1 MAKQPSVKALA
12 KRMAAR
18 RIAAKVGAPWDD
30 LPLKEQ
36 LAQIGRA
43 QSEVRQEDR
52 RNALLHLAKKHAQ
65 QTGANWQDLSGEER
79 RTFIARVR
87 SDQQ

>member
-1 MAKQPSVKALA
+1 MAKQPSVSALA

-18 RIAAKVGAPWDD
+18 RIAAQVGTPWDD

-43 QSEVRQEDR
+43 ESEVSQEDR
-52 RNALLHLAKKHAQ
+52 RNAILHLAKKHAQ
-65 QTGANWQDLSGEER
+65 QAGAKWQDLSGEER
-79 RTFIARVR
+79 RTFIERVR
-87 SDQQ
+87 ADHQ

>member
-1 MAKQPSVKALA
+1 MAKQPNVKALA

-18 RIAAKVGAPWDD
+18 RIAAKVGTPWDG

-36 LAQIGRA
+36 LVRMSHA
-43 QSEVRQEDR
+43 QSEVSPEDR
-52 RNALLHLAKKHAQ
+52 RNAILHLAKKHAQ
-65 QTGANWQDLSGEER
+65 QAGAKWQDLSGEER

-87 SDQQ
+87 SDHQ